1 MLFVMPTKTAAKQ
14 DFSQRLRAT
23 PTKPG
28 VYIMR
33 DAAGEV
39 LYVGKAA
46 SLRHRLRS
54 YFASGARLERKVR
67 NMVARVSDFEFIL
80 TESESEALIL
90 ECNLIKE

>member
-1 MLFVMPTKTAAKQ
+1 MATTTAEKQ
-14 DFSQRLRAT
+14 DFSQRLKAT

-33 DAAGEV
+33 NTNGDI

-54 YFASGARLERKVR
+54 YFATGARH
-67 NMVARVSDFEFIL
+67 
-80 TESESEALIL
+80 
-90 ECNLIKE
+90 

>member
-1 MLFVMPTKTAAKQ
+1 MPTKTAAKQ

-46 SLRHRLRS
+46 SLRHRQENGADWLD
-54 YFASGARLERKVR
+54 SG
-67 NMVARVSDFEFIL
+67 
-80 TESESEALIL
+80 
-90 ECNLIKE
+90 